1 MTLLVKYLV
10 LVPGPGANSSTNSK
24 EEESPIITSRRG
36 LLMAVADDVLSVQ
49 SSLDSNALG
58 IVCRK
63 HSQVKAFEL
72 HRQIEGTPI
81 CWQ

>member
-1 MTLLVKYLV
+1 
-10 LVPGPGANSSTNSK
+10 
-24 EEESPIITSRRG
+24 
-36 LLMAVADDVLSVQ
+36 VLSVQ